1 MDFRKAYDSVWR
13 QALLYK
19 LLKMNIRGKFYKI
32 VENIMSDVLLCVKI
46 GQHHRS
52 DFFDTGNGLKQG
64 DVMSPM
70 LFNLFVNDLPNIL
83 GKDINTPT
91 LNSRKINC
99 LMYADD
105 LVIFSKSAHGLQK
118 SLDRLSSY
126 CDTWKLNIN
135 LDKTKV
141 MLFQSNGNTCK
152 NIFTINNTIIECVT
166 KYTYLGVVVSASG
179 SYSSTIDAM
188 CDKATRA
195 LFKLKKT
202 LKDCDVNPQLML
214 YLYDSTI
221 KPIVLYGS
229 EIWGLSEVLRIGKNQ
244 ISSQYFAKGKIEK
257 LQLNFFKYIL
267 GVNKKASNF
276 AVLGELGKFPLF
288 TDIFVNIIKYWVHIV
303 NYSNN
308 HVLNDAYVENCLLRE
323 SGSKNCWS
331 YKLMTMLKNVGL
343 DNVNP
348 SECNVS
354 LFKSHIQS
362 KFISQWKNVM
372 SHSNNDNNVSTGN
385 KLRTL
390 ALFKGSFIY
399 EPYLNIIQ
407 NKNERKELTR
417 LRISAHK
424 LAIESGRYTRPYT
437 PVYERKCKLCDI
449 VSIEDE
455 KHFLTECN
463 FFRNEREVLYKS
475 AAEHC
480 ILFTE
485 MSDMN
490 KLIYLLSCEGKLIQ
504 DVAKYC
510 KSAMDVRN
518 EKLKNRNDEIYPHI
532 SLDKS
537 YLPAIP
543 VT

>member
-1 MDFRKAYDSVWR
+1 
-13 QALLYK
+13 
-19 LLKMNIRGKFYKI
+19 
-32 VENIMSDVLLCVKI
+32 
-46 GQHHRS
+46 
-52 DFFDTGNGLKQG
+52 
-64 DVMSPM
+64 
-70 LFNLFVNDLPNIL
+70 
-83 GKDINTPT
+83 
-91 LNSRKINC
+91 
-99 LMYADD
+99 
-105 LVIFSKSAHGLQK
+105 
-118 SLDRLSSY
+118 
-126 CDTWKLNIN
+126 
-135 LDKTKV
+135 
-141 MLFQSNGNTCK
+141 MLFQPNGNTCK
-152 NIFTINNTIIECVT
+152 NFECVT

-179 SYSSTIDAM
+179 SYSSTMDAM

-229 EIWGLSEVLRIGKNQ
+229 EIWGLSEVLSIGKNQ
-244 ISSQYFAKGKIEK
+244 ISSQNFAKGIIEK

-372 SHSNNDNNVSTGN
+372 SNSNNDDNVSTGN

-399 EPYLNIIQ
+399 EPYLNIVQ

-417 LRISAHK
+417 LS
-424 LAIESGRYTRPYT
+424 
-437 PVYERKCKLCDI
+437 
-449 VSIEDE
+449 
-455 KHFLTECN
+455 
-463 FFRNEREVLYKS
+463 
-475 AAEHC
+475 
-480 ILFTE
+480 
-485 MSDMN
+485 
-490 KLIYLLSCEGKLIQ
+490 
-504 DVAKYC
+504 
-510 KSAMDVRN
+510 
-518 EKLKNRNDEIYPHI
+518 
-532 SLDKS
+532 
-537 YLPAIP
+537 
-543 VT
+543 